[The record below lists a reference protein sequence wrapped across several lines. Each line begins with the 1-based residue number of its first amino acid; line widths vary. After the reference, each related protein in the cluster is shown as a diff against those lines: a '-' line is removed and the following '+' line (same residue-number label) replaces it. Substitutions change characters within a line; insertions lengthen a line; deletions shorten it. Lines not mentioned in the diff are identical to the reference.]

1 MSTADGQTAVTPT
14 PWAAA
19 SERSA
24 SDSPTTACL
33 VMTYD
38 VSSPAAIRP
47 PIEAVLTM
55 WPLPWR
61 TISGYAACTPCT
73 TPRMLTSMIE
83 FQWSRVS
90 SSVSPPMLMP
100 ALLNITSSA
109 PARRPPTSTSAET
122 AAASVTS
129 SATARAEPGPVARRG
144 DRREAA
150 SRSRSAHTTW
160 APACDQRPRERR
172 ADPGAGAGDD
182 RGPADVPVRRLG
194 YWAHSACQPSTSSAG
209 RAAGPA

>member
-100 ALLNITSSA
+100 ALLNMRSSA
-109 PARRPPTSTSAET
+109 PASAATEVTSDDT

-129 SATARAEPGPVARRG
+129 SATARAEPGPSHDEATA
-144 DRREAA
+144 EAA
-150 SRSRSAHTTW
+150 SRSRSAQHHVG
-160 APACDQRPRERR
+160 AGVHQRPRERR
-172 ADPGAGAGDD
+172 ADTGAGAGDD
-182 RGPADVPVRRLG
+182 RGPAGEPVRRLG
-194 YWAHSACQPSTSSAG
+194 YWAHSAFQPSTSSAL